1 MEMRTIF
8 VSLQL
13 VNCKTNRM
21 KVAVVG
27 ATGLVGS
34 KMLKVLEER
43 HFPVTELLPVA
54 SSRSVGKKVMFQGR
68 EWTVMSAEEAIA
80 KKPAVAIF
88 SAGGAASGELAPLF
102 AAAGCRVVDNS
113 SYWRMDPT
121 KKLVV
126 PEINGDVLG
135 PDDYII
141 ANPNCSTIQMVMA
154 LAPLHKAYGIKRIVV
169 STYQSVSG
177 SGQKGVNQLKTERAG
192 GEGDF
197 YPHPIDL
204 NTLPHIDSF
213 LENGYTKEEMKMVN
227 EPRKIL
233 RDDSIMS
240 WPTTVRVPVL
250 YGHSESVFVE
260 TREPFGTIEDLLE
273 VMRTQEH
280 VVVSDQPVVT
290 PAVDAAGTDTTFV
303 SRVRSFDDRHFLQWN
318 VADNVRVGA
327 ATNAVRILLKH
338 QELN

>member
-1 MEMRTIF
+1 MRI
-8 VSLQL
+8 
-13 VNCKTNRM
+13 
-21 KVAVVG
+21 AVVG
-27 ATGLVGS
+27 ATGEVGRT
-34 KMLKVLEER
+34 MVRVLQEQGVRPEVIR
-43 HFPVTELLPVA
+43 FFA
-54 SSRSVGKKVMFQGR
+54 SSRSAGQTVKYFDRDVTVEELTP
-68 EWTVMSAEEAIA
+68 EWVPAGTFDYVIMSAGAGVSKWFAPIA
-80 KKPAVAIF
+80 AER
-88 SAGGAASGELAPLF
+88 GAT
-102 AAAGCRVVDNS
+102 VIDNS
-113 SYWRMDPT
+113 SCWRMDPE
-121 KKLVV
+121 KLLVV
-126 PEINGDVLG
+126 PEINGDLLKG
-135 PDDYII
+135 YHGII
-141 ANPNCSTIQMVMA
+141 ANPNCSTIQMV
-154 LAPLHKAYGIKRIVV
+154 LGFYKVHEKYGIKTIVV
-169 STYQSVSG
+169 STYQAVSG
-177 SGQKGVNQLKTERAG
+177 AGRRGMDELLAQEKGSTECKKFAAPIFRNVVPQID
-192 GEGDF
+192 DF
-197 YPHPIDL
+197 
-204 NTLPHIDSF
+204 LPDGF
-213 LENGYTKEEMKMVN
+213 TKEEMKMVN

-338 QELN
+338 AGMNGVA